1 MQLND
6 MAYAAHRIAL
16 EADLRRECS
25 EEGFKF
31 YRNLPAEIQDVVEE
45 WIDLRITHSVRGLHS
60 SYGLKHVL
68 QADTGIYLTN
78 CQFKAAMRFCGWL
91 PYKKDPIMDND
102 PNMVNWIFK
111 CRIVKDPASMDCPW
125 ISVRSNLLNKLKD
138 IDLNHFQGVDR

>member
-1 MQLND
+1 MND

-31 YRNLPAEIQDVVEE
+31 YRDLPAEIQYVVEE
-45 WIDLRITHSVRGLHS
+45 WIDLRLCITQSSIQRHS

-78 CQFKAAMRFCGWL
+78 CQFKAAMRFCGWI
-91 PYKKDPIMDND
+91 PCKKDCIRDND
-102 PNMVNWIFK
+102 PNMVNWIFQ
-111 CRIVKDPASMDCPW
+111 CRIVKDPASRDCPW
-125 ISVRSNLLNKLKD
+125 ISVRSDLLNKLKD
-138 IDLNHFQGVDR
+138 IDLNHFQWED